1 MNDQLKTIV
10 ELISLRHGV
19 PGSKKIYDSASRLS
33 ALINT
38 GHSEVVL
45 TILANEPPKWLQ
57 DLILDDSYLDL
68 NGKAVYGYFL
78 SSLRVSK
85 ATLCL
90 LFCYA
95 LKSNLDWKDSIPDD
109 NNIASLRQVYVQ
121 DQDNMFPDFF
131 EDIFPHLDP
140 KCQILGSFNGTRIL
154 NPDEQMISFL
164 KRYKGSIVLKKT
176 QLYDQQIIKTI
187 QFFSG
192 KLSIDDIKTLVLN
205 DIKQLISIGLFC
217 FLPKVRKINEDAI
230 PLLLEKF
237 KGKLGIR
244 NDDVEIINTSQ
255 TSQSMDDYKLLALTK
270 SGQTSICLPKET
282 ILTFSVAQQL
292 AKTRKR
298 LDFRTITPTI
308 DLKILHALETHKGTL
323 ILDGVEHL
331 KLDEELSLSKH
342 IGRLSLKG
350 IREICTPEL
359 ARKLVLSA
367 QTDGQLQ
374 LTSLV
379 CLRPEIAR
387 ELSTFKGSL
396 FFDAILVLDDDVA
409 KELASHQG
417 YLRFNQVRKI
427 SDYAARLLLNKKIGN
442 ISFQFLRNKIYEN
455 LTRQESVTNLLV
467 LVFRNELLCLNHLK
481 TIEQPE
487 VEILIKHLGGI
498 QLNGLENFDNQIIN
512 DLVKRYRGKSI
523 ELNRKRVKP

>member
-1 MNDQLKTIV
+1 MNDQLKTIAD
-10 ELISLRHGV
+10 LISLRHGV

-33 ALINT
+33 SLINT
-38 GHSEVVL
+38 GNSEVVL

-140 KCQILGSFNGTRIL
+140 QCQILGSFNGTRIL

-164 KRYKGSIVLKKT
+164 KRYRGSIVLKKS
-176 QLYDQQIIKTI
+176 QLYDQEIIKTI

-217 FLPKVRKINEDAI
+217 FLPRVRKINEDAI

-282 ILTFSVAQQL
+282 ILTFSVAHQL

-308 DLKILHALETHKGTL
+308 DLKILQALETHKGML

-350 IREICTPEL
+350 IRDIRTPEL

-387 ELSTFKGSL
+387 EFSRFKGGVL
-396 FFDAILVLDDDVA
+396 LLDAINVLSDEVVI
-409 KELASHQG
+409 ELAAHQG
-417 YLRFNQVRKI
+417 YLRLNAVRKI
-427 SDYAARLLLNKKIGN
+427 SEKAAEFLLNKIGQ
-442 ISFQFLRNKIYEN
+442 ISFPFLRNKIYEN
-455 LTRQESVTNLLV
+455 LTCQESVTNLLV

-487 VEILIKHLGGI
+487 VEVLIKHLGGI
-498 QLNGLENFDNQIIN
+498 QLNGLENVDNEIIN
-512 DLVKRYRGKSI
+512 DLVMRYRGKSI